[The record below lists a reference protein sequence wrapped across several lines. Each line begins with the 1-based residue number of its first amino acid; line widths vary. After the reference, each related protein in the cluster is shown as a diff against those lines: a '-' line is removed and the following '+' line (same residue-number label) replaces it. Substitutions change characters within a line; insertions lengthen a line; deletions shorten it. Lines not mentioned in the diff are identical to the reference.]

1 MVRYLLLSKKNKKV
15 LNNKGMTLVE
25 MLATF
30 ALLGL
35 FMVAATRVIAYI
47 MGIYYAAKGNTYGLE
62 VTNMISNKIVG
73 QLEGASNINSFEY
86 DDNGISMTTSGPI
99 VFNKGDIDVIKF
111 VDSTGSVVTFS
122 VPNTTQ
128 VLNINYAQTQNYDAE
143 TGEGY
148 AETNWYFDPA
158 AYMGYTINKF
168 NFVQLYDGNEA
179 NPEYPKNVIKL
190 ELEVSSPKYGDFES
204 NYYIKCYDVEEV
216 TFK

>member
-1 MVRYLLLSKKNKKV
+1 MIRRLYSLQKKNNRI

-35 FMVAATRVIAYI
+35 FMVAATRVIAYV

-73 QLEGASNINSFEY
+73 QLEGASTINSFER
-86 DDNGISMTTSGPI
+86 DLNGTKTPWKTPLITDSSDGL
-99 VFNKGDIDVIKF
+99 DVIKF

-122 VPNTTQ
+122 VPSTTQ
-128 VLNINYAQTQNYDAE
+128 VLNINYAETQNYNAE

-158 AYMGYTINKF
+158 AYMGYTIYKF
-168 NFVQLYDGNEA
+168 DFTDPGDA
-179 NPEYPKNVIKL
+179 YPDNVIKL
-190 ELEVSSPKYGDFES
+190 DLGVTSPKYGEFDTS
-204 NYYIKCYDVEEV
+204 YYIKCYGVDEV
-216 TFK
+216 TFN